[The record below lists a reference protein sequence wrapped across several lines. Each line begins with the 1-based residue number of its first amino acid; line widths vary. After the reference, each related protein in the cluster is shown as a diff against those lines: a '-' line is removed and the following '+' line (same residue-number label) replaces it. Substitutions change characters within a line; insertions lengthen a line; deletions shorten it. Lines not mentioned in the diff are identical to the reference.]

1 MRTLVFN
8 IGSASVRWALFDKN
22 LNRVAG
28 ENIEYPDFSNLEKL
42 TTDILNNLNL
52 KGSDVI
58 GHRVVHGGPDFAK
71 PTKIT
76 EKSISKLESLNSLAP
91 LHNPPALRVIKT
103 CGQVAPEIPNI
114 VCFDTS
120 FFVNLPD
127 YAKFYALPW
136 KIIEKYKIIRY
147 GFHGISHEYS
157 AKEAA
162 KKLGRPLNKLKLITC
177 HLGSGA
183 SITATENGA
192 PIDTSMGF
200 TPLEGLMMATR
211 CGSIDPA
218 IPLFLS
224 QQEDQSAESVQ
235 QLLNQ
240 SSGLSGISGI
250 GGDMREIIAATQS
263 KDINP
268 ERRNRAG
275 LALKMYAYQIKKYIG
290 AYTVALGGIDA
301 LVFSGAV
308 AERSELV
315 RGMITHGLKEL
326 LGNFE
331 TIIIPTNEE
340 LAIARKVSHSLA

>member
-1 MRTLVFN
+1 
-8 IGSASVRWALFDKN
+8 
-22 LNRVAG
+22 
-28 ENIEYPDFSNLEKL
+28 
-42 TTDILNNLNL
+42 
-52 KGSDVI
+52 
-58 GHRVVHGGPDFAK
+58 
-71 PTKIT
+71 
-76 EKSISKLESLNSLAP
+76 
-91 LHNPPALRVIKT
+91 
-103 CGQVAPEIPNI
+103 
-114 VCFDTS
+114 
-120 FFVNLPD
+120 
-127 YAKFYALPW
+127 
-136 KIIEKYKIIRY
+136 
-147 GFHGISHEYS
+147 
-157 AKEAA
+157 
-162 KKLGRPLNKLKLITC
+162 
-177 HLGSGA
+177 
-183 SITATENGA
+183 
-192 PIDTSMGF
+192 
-200 TPLEGLMMATR
+200 MMATR